1 MKKGALVSLR
11 IEEELAD
18 RLNRLAEA
26 TGRTK
31 SFIASQAILD
41 YLALQEWQVAAI
53 QEGVAA
59 ADRGELV
66 EHDEALKILL
76 ACGTKRDAA

>member
-18 RLNRLAEA
+18 RLSRLAEA

-41 YLALQEWQVAAI
+41 YLALQEWQITAI

-59 ADRGELV
+59 ADRGELE
-66 EHDEALKILL
+66 EHDQALKILNGW
-76 ACGTKRDAA
+76 GTRRDAA

>member
-11 IEEELAD
+11 IEEELSD
-18 RLNRLAEA
+18 RLNRFAAA
-26 TGRTK
+26 TGKTK
-31 SFIASQAILD
+31 SFVASQAILD
-41 YLALQEWQVAAI
+41 YLALQEWQIAAI

-66 EHDEALKILL
+66 KHEEAVKVLQSWR
-76 ACGTKRDAA
+76 TKRDAA

>member
-11 IEEELAD
+11 IEEELAE
-18 RLNRLAEA
+18 RLTRLAAA

-31 SFIASQAILD
+31 SFIASEAILD
-41 YLALQEWQVAAI
+41 YLALQEWQVAAV
-53 QEGVAA
+53 QEGISA

-66 EHDEALKILL
+66 KHEEALKILQSW
-76 ACGTKRDAA
+76 GTKRNAA

>member
-18 RLNRLAEA
+18 RLNRLAVA
-26 TGRTK
+26 TGRSK
-31 SFIASQAILD
+31 SFIASQAIID
-41 YLALQEWQVAAI
+41 YLALQEWQIAAI

-66 EHDEALKILL
+66 AHEEALKILQTW
-76 ACGTKRDAA
+76 GTKRDAA